1 MEMWLRAQRRVDAG
15 RSMACGIG
23 VKFWQ
28 CYYVVGLV
36 VLAC

>member
-1 MEMWLRAQRRVDAG
+1 MHKKRVDAG
-15 RSMACGIG
+15 SGMACGIG
-23 VKFWQ
+23 MKFWQ